1 MSSMEW
7 QVSAV
12 SMQSFL
18 VGRDLNGCAFVYGS
32 LSFLDKMLCGL
43 ALSVLESYQ
52 SKFPLVLGGVCEPY
66 IMSWNHFFLKITSH
80 GLNLFHMFLC
90 RLYTRGEELS

>member
-18 VGRDLNGCAFVYGS
+18 VGRDVNGCAFVYGS
-32 LSFLDKMLCGL
+32 LSFMDKIICGV

-52 SKFPLVLGGVCEPY
+52 SKFLFVL
-66 IMSWNHFFLKITSH
+66 F
-80 GLNLFHMFLC
+80 
-90 RLYTRGEELS
+90 